1 VVLQAETVGDRISI
15 AWTKPRKLLPN
26 KLPSPNPMRDVAVV
40 DTKQA
45 GAGEGKSVQ
54 STLQKASLSMA
65 SVSAGSKHG
74 ANHETCF

>member
-1 VVLQAETVGDRISI
+1 
-15 AWTKPRKLLPN
+15 
-26 KLPSPNPMRDVAVV
+26 MRDVAVV